1 MVVVNVELAA
11 SNDYATPEPGMYS
24 ESAGMGGA
32 PSSAAVALLSESKL
46 VMESYFYSVDT
57 SARTKL
63 RVLIV
68 NSKVMLWKF

>member
-1 MVVVNVELAA
+1 MVVVNVELTV
-11 SNDYATPEPGMYS
+11 SNDYATPEPGMCF

-32 PSSAAVALLSESKL
+32 PSSAVVALLNKSRP